1 MIALRRMNGQEI
13 VINADLIESIEST
26 PDTMITLT
34 SGKKMMV
41 QNKLEDIVRKAV
53 KYKQLTYQTIRL
65 SPQEPPL
72 AVTSA
77 KHDERSS

>member
-41 QNKLEDIVRKAV
+41 QNKLEDIVRKTL
-53 KYKQLTYQTIRL
+53 KYKQLTYQMIRL
-65 SPQEPPL
+65 SPQVPPTVV
-72 AVTSA
+72 APV
-77 KHDERSS
+77 KHDERSA